1 MLSAAIK
8 RRSPPPLP
16 RAQAITLPDSD
27 LVPCQM
33 AELAELQ
40 PVARTP
46 PPPPSRKAR
55 NARRRLAG
63 FGVAAFGLAA
73 ASLLFVYLDFGAA
86 PAEPQHAAVQAPVA
100 SVVSVAPAASGRVAL
115 RPAALAKLPA
125 KARTVGHPSAPPS
138 DARVSGRALTA
149 NKNKA
154 AKAARP
160 KPHPAVKP

>member
-1 MLSAAIK
+1 
-8 RRSPPPLP
+8 
-16 RAQAITLPDSD
+16 
-27 LVPCQM
+27 
-33 AELAELQ
+33 
-40 PVARTP
+40 VARTP

-55 NARRRLAG
+55 HVRRRLAG
-63 FGVAAFGLAA
+63 FGVAAFGLGLAA
-73 ASLLFVYLDFGAA
+73 ASLLFAYLDFGAA

-138 DARVSGRALTA
+138 DARVSGRALTP

-160 KPHPAVKP
+160 KPPPAVKP